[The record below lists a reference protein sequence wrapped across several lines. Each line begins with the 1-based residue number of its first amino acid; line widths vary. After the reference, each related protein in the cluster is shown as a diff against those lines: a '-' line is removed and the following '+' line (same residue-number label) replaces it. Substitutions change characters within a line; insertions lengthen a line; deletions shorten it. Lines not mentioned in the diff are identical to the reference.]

1 MASKELKKQIS
12 TYILPIL
19 FCGLLIVLALL
30 RNEAAT
36 PTAARVIEA
45 GEPLTLTDMALEN
58 YLYGDGF
65 TLDGKRVLDGQGQ
78 EVAAL
83 TVTKGEDGTIAAMT
97 LIFSMPAFAESMNS
111 NNFSSLKAKHE
122 EAAQRGENMFLS
134 LFDAIA
140 ATDGRVAAR
149 RDSALEKL
157 RAAINTGKAASQSA
171 NSWTFA
177 FSLDPGTVKSTA
189 TIQFTLVK

>member
-65 TLDGKRVLDGQGQ
+65 TLDGERVLDGQGQ

-83 TVTKGEDGTIAAMT
+83 TVTKGEDDTIAAMT
-97 LIFSMPAFAESMNS
+97 LIFPLPAFTESMNS

-122 EAAQRGENMFLS
+122 EAAQRGETMFLS

-177 FSLDPGTVKSTA
+177 FSLDPGTVRSTA

>member
-83 TVTKGEDGTIAAMT
+83 TVTKGEDGTIADTSPLDKLVAGDFRP
-97 LIFSMPAFAESMNS
+97 LIRTEPEPRRTVASGGSLAHGTPPDPTPSSVMNS
-111 NNFSSLKAKHE
+111 LI
-122 EAAQRGENMFLS
+122 RG
-134 LFDAIA
+134 
-140 ATDGRVAAR
+140 R
-149 RDSALEKL
+149 
-157 RAAINTGKAASQSA
+157 
-171 NSWTFA
+171 
-177 FSLDPGTVKSTA
+177 
-189 TIQFTLVK
+189 

>member
-1 MASKELKKQIS
+1 MTSRELKKHIS
-12 TYILPIL
+12 PYILPIL

-30 RNEAAT
+30 QREPAEPA
-36 PTAARVIEA
+36 AARVIEA

-65 TLDGKRVLDGQGQ
+65 VLDGGRVLDGQGQ
-78 EVAAL
+78 EVATL

-97 LIFSMPAFAESMNS
+97 LTFPLPAFTESTNS
-111 NNFSSLKAKHE
+111 KTFSSLKAKHE
-122 EAAQRGENMFLS
+122 EAAQRGETMFLS

-149 RDSALEKL
+149 RDSALKKL
-157 RAAINTGKAASQSA
+157 RAAIDTGKAASQSA
-171 NSWTFA
+171 NSWRFI
-177 FSLDPGTVKSTA
+177 FSLDPGTIRSTA